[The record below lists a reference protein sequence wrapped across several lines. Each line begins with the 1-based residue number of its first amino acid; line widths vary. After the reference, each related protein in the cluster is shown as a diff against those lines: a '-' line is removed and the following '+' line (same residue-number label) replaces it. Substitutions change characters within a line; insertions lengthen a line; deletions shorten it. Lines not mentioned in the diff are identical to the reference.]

1 MRTVHRLSLGLLAL
15 VLAACGAVPGLG
27 PSPTPPPPTPTP
39 VPPTATSPP
48 PAAIVNGEPILLS
61 DYQAEVA
68 RFEAAQTARGTDL
81 ATLGDYKAQVLDS
94 MVNLRL
100 LAQGAQQAGVQVSDS
115 DVQAKINQLANDLGG
130 NESIGAWMAAN
141 NYDVS
146 GFERDLRQ
154 ELLAAQMVET
164 LTAKVPDSM
173 DQVHARH
180 ILVATRDQAEQLRQQ
195 IANGADFAA
204 LAVENSLDL
213 STRPAGGDLGWFPEG
228 YLTTPEIEQAA
239 FSLQPGEVSQVIET
253 KLGFD
258 ILEVLDRGSHPLSP
272 DAKRHLQAAA
282 VQDWLA
288 SQRQTAQ
295 IDLLVNP

>member
-1 MRTVHRLSLGLLAL
+1 MRTVLRLSLGLLAL
-15 VLAACGAVPGLG
+15 ALAACGGVPGLG
-27 PSPTPPPPTPTP
+27 PSPSPLPPSPTP

-68 RFEAAQTARGTDL
+68 RFEAAQSARGTDL

-94 MVNLRL
+94 MVDLRL
-100 LAQGAQQAGVQVSDS
+100 LAQGAQQAGVKISDD
-115 DVQAKINQLANDLGG
+115 DVQAKIDQLANDLGG
-130 NESIGAWMAAN
+130 NEIIGAWMAAN

-146 GFERDLRQ
+146 SLQRDLKQ
-154 ELLAAQMVET
+154 ELLAAQMVDQ
-164 LTAKVPDSM
+164 LTTEVPNSM

-180 ILVATRDQAEQLRQQ
+180 ILVATRAEADQLRQQ
-195 IANGADFAA
+195 ISDGADFAA
-204 LAVENSLDL
+204 LAVENSIDL
-213 STRPAGGDLGWFPEG
+213 STRPAGGDLGWFPQG
-228 YLTTPEIEQAA
+228 YLTSPEIEVAA
-239 FSLQPGEVSQVIET
+239 FSLQPGEVSQVVET

-258 ILEVLDRGSHPLSP
+258 IVEVMERGSHPLSP

-295 IDLLVNP
+295 IDILVNP

>member
-1 MRTVHRLSLGLLAL
+1 
-15 VLAACGAVPGLG
+15 
-27 PSPTPPPPTPTP
+27 
-39 VPPTATSPP
+39 
-48 PAAIVNGEPILLS
+48 
-61 DYQAEVA
+61 
-68 RFEAAQTARGTDL
+68 
-81 ATLGDYKAQVLDS
+81 
-94 MVNLRL
+94 
-100 LAQGAQQAGVQVSDS
+100 
-115 DVQAKINQLANDLGG
+115 
-130 NESIGAWMAAN
+130 
-141 NYDVS
+141 
-146 GFERDLRQ
+146 
-154 ELLAAQMVET
+154 
-164 LTAKVPDSM
+164 M

>member
-1 MRTVHRLSLGLLAL
+1 
-15 VLAACGAVPGLG
+15 
-27 PSPTPPPPTPTP
+27 
-39 VPPTATSPP
+39 
-48 PAAIVNGEPILLS
+48 LLS